1 MRYIFLTTLFSLSL
15 LEPVSA
21 QKIVV
26 GSCTLKDGG
35 IYTGDLVSGKPTGKG
50 RVQYEN
56 GDTYEGA
63 FYKGCLL
70 YTSPSP
76 RD

>member
-1 MRYIFLTTLFSLSL
+1 MKHLYILTLLLGLSLS
-15 LEPVSA
+15 EAMA
-21 QKIVV
+21 QKIEV

-35 IYTGDLVSGKPTGKG
+35 IYTGELKGGKPNGKG

-63 FYKGCLL
+63 FEKG
-70 YTSPSP
+70 
-76 RD
+76 

>member
-1 MRYIFLTTLFSLSL
+1 MKKTIILSLFSLAVAFSA
-15 LEPVSA
+15 SA

-35 IYTGDLVSGKPTGKG
+35 IYTGQLMSGKPTGKG

-56 GDTYEGA
+56 GDTYEGS
-63 FYKGCLL
+63 FVKGL
-70 YTSPSP
+70 
-76 RD
+76 